1 VNHVLLV
8 GHSYGG
14 MVISGV
20 AEKMEKSIL
29 SLLMVDAFLPETGQA
44 PVDLQP
50 PSVQDTLR
58 SAERSG
64 TTTFPP
70 RSAAFFNVN
79 ERDPAWVDSIS
90 GWRMPAR
97 KPGGSMRLGCGHDV
111 MLDMPE
117 RAEILQEDLSRR
129 AP

>member
-1 VNHVLLV
+1 VVLV

-20 AEKMEKSIL
+20 AEKMEKSM
-29 SLLMVDAFLPETGQA
+29 SSFLMVDAFLPETGQA

-58 SAERSG
+58 SAERSS

-70 RSAAFFNVN
+70 RSAAF
-79 ERDPAWVDSIS
+79 I
-90 GWRMPAR
+90 
-97 KPGGSMRLGCGHDV
+97 SMRGT
-111 MLDMPE
+111 
-117 RAEILQEDLSRR
+117 
-129 AP
+129 APG